1 MASGNRSTTFT
12 VNIDANIKDLL
23 QKSDQAKSAIGN
35 IFNTSNLGQ
44 SLKGDFNKLEK
55 ILTRIQN
62 TASGPI
68 RSDWGAENL
77 IADFSRAGLKL
88 DDMIS
93 KLEEIKKD
101 KNLRIDILSDSD
113 VQDFNKVLEY
123 NKKLGEQLQKNKK
136 TEAEIVRLQQEQ
148 AKATADEAT
157 KKAKYNQAV
166 IAERAA
172 RGQLTKTQNK
182 YGVQNYTR
190 EEFKQAWTSQLA
202 GFLTKSGDFNALGTR
217 LGLSKSLLNGNDYL
231 DVKSIIAKASAET
244 VQRKNDQGI
253 TVNEKLYKTQ
263 DELDKLEETLNK
275 INDLKKEALT
285 FEVKNNNVVKAQ
297 SELSKLSSE
306 YSKASSTLAQV
317 NADLA
322 ANQGKLSNTFNT
334 QEWKEF
340 EQIAQQVGVDISNIN
355 SNSGIDEI
363 QKKVQAVSDALDQ
376 KAVTSIDNVANH
388 LKGLTQENR
397 NVQQSTEGVID
408 AQKREHEQM
417 RNVDAITNR
426 IKMFTGFYGIMN
438 MIRRSINSAITTIKE
453 LDEQMTKMA
462 VVTSPTIS
470 DYWKQLPQY
479 TKRANALGAAIKEVY
494 EADTLYYQQGLKTN
508 QVIQVSNETMKM
520 ARIAALDAA
529 EATDR
534 MTSAM
539 RGFNMEINETSAQR
553 VNDVYSQLAAITAS
567 DVNEISVAMTKT
579 ASIAHSAGMEF
590 ETTAAF
596 LSQIIETTRESADTA
611 GTALKTIIA
620 RFEELKKSPSEIGE
634 IDGEVVDANKIEK
647 ALRTVGIAL
656 RDTQGQFRNLD
667 DVFLEL
673 SSKWDDLDKNTQRYI
688 ATIAAGSRQQ
698 SRFIAMMQN
707 YAHTTELVAKANGSA
722 GASQK
727 QFEKTLDSM
736 KTKLNALKNAW
747 DTFTMGILDSDFL
760 KSLVSIGTTFVE
772 VFNKIGKAIDSLNV
786 YMLGSVTR
794 VAMLVTGMRTLG
806 KVARATIPFLTGG
819 KTGFWGATISRGIL
833 DPNSADAAEKMSFK
847 QALANRGSSRR
858 NYKSAYAFAKYYGY
872 TDDEAKKY
880 AAKTK
885 ILPNNAE
892 SSLKTKE
899 GWTNL
904 GSGVVSLAK
913 FAAIIAAIAVTVKLI
928 GSLYNHTKYISEEEK
943 IKRDKEALE
952 SYNEELKKSKDLLS
966 SIKDSRTNYE
976 NLRSELADMVKG
988 TTAWNDK
995 VKENNALVLDL
1006 ITTYK
1011 QLALYVERSSATG
1024 ELTISTKGWNELEKE
1039 QNKKIAAQ
1047 TIKVQNQERRV
1058 NNNALNTSIKRLN
1071 ESTSE
1076 LGNYL
1081 NKMSSQELEMTFTD
1095 DKQIALIA
1103 DAFNTTD
1110 NEIREA
1116 VHAIAENKA
1125 AIETTEAT
1133 IQTTN
1138 QLLNDQNN
1146 EGDPTVEYAQL
1157 MGMQARQEE
1166 EKNNSFYK
1174 QLSKGTTYE
1183 NSAAK
1188 EILSFYGI
1196 DPDVINGRGDTEILA
1211 ILKGAVNGITDIEE
1225 AISKYSSDTG
1235 FWDFNRTDIAKEISQ
1250 KFVEARATKKAQEDT
1265 KGYETFATNNPLF
1278 KKFVEQG
1285 AGGLSYNE
1293 KKQILN
1299 NTNIRKDFEEWMKQ
1313 NNIKDSLEDKLG
1325 FTSDQRTREM
1335 FNTTFLSSS
1344 DNEIDKTRTKIK
1356 SLNNAYLDVTAKLPD
1371 VVKQFIEE
1379 TGAERIKNYLAARAT
1394 SGNVYTKG
1402 AELGLDKDLVNQIES
1417 YLSGGNSIKDVDFYA
1432 RYLISLDEYNKR
1444 IQAIENTFER
1454 LSSNKF
1460 LENTSD
1466 LGINLQANLG
1476 SVFTNAAIQ
1485 SGKDAAL
1492 GLIDS
1497 FNSIYENLNDSQK
1510 EQLANLL
1517 TQFDITDTKG
1527 LKEFKKALDET
1538 GDAFGDSKS
1547 VISILA
1553 DQIWDLN
1560 NAIEK
1565 VNFSELTSAIKNIG
1579 SLVEEINN
1587 NTWGGTITEDQ
1598 KKALITA
1605 GVDADRFYTGSS
1617 GNIHFSGSE
1626 EELKNIFTEAINTG
1640 LIDLELGL
1648 NEKIYNAQRKG
1659 ELSSAETINN
1669 LETKEQLV
1677 SAIETALNKLG
1688 LNDKELERLQWG
1700 ENWADQSEDALKN
1713 LYSDLLG
1720 RGGEYLTQKET
1731 VENLKNQYVE
1741 IMEHFGG
1748 FYNDLIHPDKRENNV
1763 NALKALIDEITTN
1776 GLDQTNKREFDE
1788 LQELLGKQV
1797 TNKQLTPEEKAKMQ
1811 ELAKYFTTRLSYSTA
1826 KKGFSE
1832 ILSTAVQINEKLQEV
1847 PLDTQEAFDQIDTFM
1862 KKVGMKTGEITK
1874 ENAQEYANFIAVIAN
1889 GGEDAYMAYQGLTE
1903 KVLETNGYAVG
1914 ALMKLDGAYYDNL
1927 DDTLKAAADLLYN
1940 YNLAYF
1946 ENGFLKLY
1954 DMNSFLGML
1963 DDAGGKDKDEKVN
1976 PWENPY
1982 DWLWNITE
1990 QINKTLY
1997 QRERLERKYKLAV
2010 DDTTKSAEDLYDISK
2025 KELSNLEEQAR
2036 LQSLKGQKATEEAQ
2050 LLLSHY
2056 KEYAKYVSM
2065 NPLTGQV
2072 QVAYEELD
2080 KKGWSQEQ
2088 GSAFEAFVSRLT
2100 ELASEI
2106 KDSNT
2111 TLEEIEDEVKEIQ
2124 NRGRDELIALQNRVK
2139 DALVTERQ
2147 REIDTL
2153 QEVNDAISNQQ
2164 SKLLEAMQ
2172 QEIEETRRIR
2182 ENTDKQE
2189 EIEKKRQRL
2198 SYLQR
2203 DTSGANQ
2210 TEILGL
2216 QEEIENDTISYQ
2228 DSLIDQS
2235 LQKMQEDNELA
2246 AEKRQEQVDIMNNQ
2260 LARWTESGEIWNTVG
2275 PLLEEYFGGDN
2286 GNLQGIISNAE
2297 NWQALTALEKADLE
2311 DELYNNGQ
2319 LAKLFNEGNLYKAAD
2334 GTRGIVQS
2342 YTNTMA
2348 EKITK
2353 AGVLG
2358 NEVLDKGNYLKVT
2371 LKDFTPKVDETNS
2384 KLGSLNSSVNAIYQ
2398 WLQKIKL
2405 TESGGNLAN
2414 ATQSLKALATAG
2426 TTATA
2431 NSIKTEYQSAVE
2443 DFVSLATGSA
2453 SLGKEEAINKVS
2465 DAIQMNKD
2473 LANYLR
2479 NEYHTENF
2487 DLVAKNLLTHA
2498 HYKGFSTGGL
2508 VTETGPAWLHGTP
2521 SKPEYVLNAKQT
2533 DMLFESLDNTNK
2545 LSKDGSQSS
2554 GGDNYFNVTV
2564 NVDEIANDYDVDK
2577 AIARVKQSI
2586 IEDSNYRN
2594 VNFISGFTY

>member
-55 ILTRIQN
+55 ILIRIQN

-148 AKATADEAT
+148 AKAVADEAA
-157 KKAKYNQAV
+157 KKTKYNQAV

-202 GFLTKSGDFNALGTR
+202 GFLTKSGEFNALGTR

-244 VQRKNDQGI
+244 VQHKNDQGI

-263 DELDKLEETLNK
+263 DELNKLEETLNK

-285 FEVKNNNVVKAQ
+285 FEVRNNNVVKSQ
-297 SELSKLSSE
+297 NELSKLSGE
-306 YSKASSTLAQV
+306 YTKASNTLAQV

-388 LKGLTQENR
+388 LKGLTQENK

-462 VVTSPTIS
+462 VVTSPSIS

-819 KTGFWGATISRGIL
+819 KTGFWGATLSRGIL
-833 DPNSADAAEKMSFK
+833 DPNSADAAEKMSLK

-858 NYKSAYAFAKYYGY
+858 SYKSAYAFAKYYGY
-872 TDDEAKKY
+872 TDDEAEKY
-880 AAKTK
+880 AAKAK

-1071 ESTSE
+1071 ESASD
-1076 LGNYL
+1076 LGSYL
-1081 NKMSSQELEMTFTD
+1081 SKMSSQELEMTFAD

-1138 QLLNDQNN
+1138 QLLNDQIN

-1166 EKNNSFYK
+1166 EKNNGFYK
-1174 QLSKGTTYE
+1174 QLSKGSTYE

-1265 KGYETFATNNPLF
+1265 KGYEAFAANNPLF
-1278 KKFVEQG
+1278 KK
-1285 AGGLSYNE
+1285 
-1293 KKQILN
+1293 
-1299 NTNIRKDFEEWMKQ
+1299 D
-1313 NNIKDSLEDKLG
+1313 
-1325 FTSDQRTREM
+1325 
-1335 FNTTFLSSS
+1335 
-1344 DNEIDKTRTKIK
+1344 
-1356 SLNNAYLDVTAKLPD
+1356 
-1371 VVKQFIEE
+1371 
-1379 TGAERIKNYLAARAT
+1379 
-1394 SGNVYTKG
+1394 
-1402 AELGLDKDLVNQIES
+1402 
-1417 YLSGGNSIKDVDFYA
+1417 
-1432 RYLISLDEYNKR
+1432 
-1444 IQAIENTFER
+1444 
-1454 LSSNKF
+1454 
-1460 LENTSD
+1460 
-1466 LGINLQANLG
+1466 
-1476 SVFTNAAIQ
+1476 
-1485 SGKDAAL
+1485 
-1492 GLIDS
+1492 
-1497 FNSIYENLNDSQK
+1497 
-1510 EQLANLL
+1510 
-1517 TQFDITDTKG
+1517 
-1527 LKEFKKALDET
+1527 
-1538 GDAFGDSKS
+1538 
-1547 VISILA
+1547 
-1553 DQIWDLN
+1553 
-1560 NAIEK
+1560 
-1565 VNFSELTSAIKNIG
+1565 
-1579 SLVEEINN
+1579 
-1587 NTWGGTITEDQ
+1587 
-1598 KKALITA
+1598 
-1605 GVDADRFYTGSS
+1605 
-1617 GNIHFSGSE
+1617 
-1626 EELKNIFTEAINTG
+1626 
-1640 LIDLELGL
+1640 
-1648 NEKIYNAQRKG
+1648 
-1659 ELSSAETINN
+1659 
-1669 LETKEQLV
+1669 
-1677 SAIETALNKLG
+1677 
-1688 LNDKELERLQWG
+1688 
-1700 ENWADQSEDALKN
+1700 
-1713 LYSDLLG
+1713 
-1720 RGGEYLTQKET
+1720 
-1731 VENLKNQYVE
+1731 
-1741 IMEHFGG
+1741 
-1748 FYNDLIHPDKRENNV
+1748 
-1763 NALKALIDEITTN
+1763 
-1776 GLDQTNKREFDE
+1776 
-1788 LQELLGKQV
+1788 
-1797 TNKQLTPEEKAKMQ
+1797 
-1811 ELAKYFTTRLSYSTA
+1811 
-1826 KKGFSE
+1826 
-1832 ILSTAVQINEKLQEV
+1832 
-1847 PLDTQEAFDQIDTFM
+1847 
-1862 KKVGMKTGEITK
+1862 
-1874 ENAQEYANFIAVIAN
+1874 
-1889 GGEDAYMAYQGLTE
+1889 
-1903 KVLETNGYAVG
+1903 
-1914 ALMKLDGAYYDNL
+1914 
-1927 DDTLKAAADLLYN
+1927 
-1940 YNLAYF
+1940 
-1946 ENGFLKLY
+1946 
-1954 DMNSFLGML
+1954 
-1963 DDAGGKDKDEKVN
+1963 
-1976 PWENPY
+1976 
-1982 DWLWNITE
+1982 
-1990 QINKTLY
+1990 
-1997 QRERLERKYKLAV
+1997 
-2010 DDTTKSAEDLYDISK
+2010 
-2025 KELSNLEEQAR
+2025 
-2036 LQSLKGQKATEEAQ
+2036 
-2050 LLLSHY
+2050 
-2056 KEYAKYVSM
+2056 
-2065 NPLTGQV
+2065 
-2072 QVAYEELD
+2072 
-2080 KKGWSQEQ
+2080 
-2088 GSAFEAFVSRLT
+2088 
-2100 ELASEI
+2100 
-2106 KDSNT
+2106 
-2111 TLEEIEDEVKEIQ
+2111 
-2124 NRGRDELIALQNRVK
+2124 
-2139 DALVTERQ
+2139 
-2147 REIDTL
+2147 
-2153 QEVNDAISNQQ
+2153 
-2164 SKLLEAMQ
+2164 
-2172 QEIEETRRIR
+2172 
-2182 ENTDKQE
+2182 
-2189 EIEKKRQRL
+2189 
-2198 SYLQR
+2198 
-2203 DTSGANQ
+2203 
-2210 TEILGL
+2210 
-2216 QEEIENDTISYQ
+2216 
-2228 DSLIDQS
+2228 
-2235 LQKMQEDNELA
+2235 
-2246 AEKRQEQVDIMNNQ
+2246 
-2260 LARWTESGEIWNTVG
+2260 
-2275 PLLEEYFGGDN
+2275 
-2286 GNLQGIISNAE
+2286 
-2297 NWQALTALEKADLE
+2297 
-2311 DELYNNGQ
+2311 
-2319 LAKLFNEGNLYKAAD
+2319 
-2334 GTRGIVQS
+2334 
-2342 YTNTMA
+2342 
-2348 EKITK
+2348 
-2353 AGVLG
+2353 
-2358 NEVLDKGNYLKVT
+2358 
-2371 LKDFTPKVDETNS
+2371 
-2384 KLGSLNSSVNAIYQ
+2384 
-2398 WLQKIKL
+2398 
-2405 TESGGNLAN
+2405 
-2414 ATQSLKALATAG
+2414 
-2426 TTATA
+2426 
-2431 NSIKTEYQSAVE
+2431 
-2443 DFVSLATGSA
+2443 
-2453 SLGKEEAINKVS
+2453 
-2465 DAIQMNKD
+2465 
-2473 LANYLR
+2473 
-2479 NEYHTENF
+2479 
-2487 DLVAKNLLTHA
+2487 
-2498 HYKGFSTGGL
+2498 
-2508 VTETGPAWLHGTP
+2508 
-2521 SKPEYVLNAKQT
+2521 
-2533 DMLFESLDNTNK
+2533 
-2545 LSKDGSQSS
+2545 
-2554 GGDNYFNVTV
+2554 
-2564 NVDEIANDYDVDK
+2564 
-2577 AIARVKQSI
+2577 
-2586 IEDSNYRN
+2586 
-2594 VNFISGFTY
+2594 

>member
-148 AKATADEAT
+148 AKAAADEAT
-157 KKAKYNQAV
+157 KKTKYNQAV

-202 GFLTKSGDFNALGTR
+202 GFLTKSGEFNALGTR

-263 DELDKLEETLNK
+263 DELNKLEETLNK

-285 FEVKNNNVVKAQ
+285 FEVRNNNVVKAQ
-297 SELSKLSSE
+297 NELSKLSGE
-306 YSKASSTLAQV
+306 YTKASNTLAQV

-363 QKKVQAVSDALDQ
+363 QQKVQEVSNALDQ
-376 KAVTSIDNVANH
+376 KAVTSIDNVTNH
-388 LKGLTQENR
+388 LRGLSQENK

-408 AQKREHEQM
+408 VQKKEHEQM
-417 RNVDAITNR
+417 SNVNAITNR
-426 IKMFTGFYGIMN
+426 IKMFTGFYGILN
-438 MIRRSINSAITTIKE
+438 LVRRSINSAISTIKE

-462 VVTSPTIS
+462 VVTSPSIS

-620 RFEELKKSPSEIGE
+620 RFEELKKSPNEIGE

-647 ALRTVGIAL
+647 ALRSVGIAL
-656 RDTQGQFRNLD
+656 RDTQGQFRDLD

-673 SSKWDDLDKNTQRYI
+673 AQKWDSLDKNTQRYI

-760 KSLVSIGTTFVE
+760 KGLVSMGTTFMDIL
-772 VFNKIGKAIDSLNV
+772 NKIGKAADAMNVSL
-786 YMLGSVTR
+786 LGSVTR
-794 VAMLVTGMRTLG
+794 VALLVAGLRTLG
-806 KVARATIPFLTGG
+806 IVGKKAILYLAGSQSVTTGG
-819 KTGFWGATISRGIL
+819 IFSKTVGVVKGVGQLGKSGVSKLATMGAARKYAMATNQQYADVMSGFQAMGAKGHITGSNLASGAAQGVTNLGSSLKSLLPTLAKIGVYAAAIIVAIKAIKFAVSNIKGALQSTSVSAEDALKGFSERLDDSKKKLDEVKNDIS
-833 DPNSADAAEKMSFK
+833 SFK
-847 QALANRGSSRR
+847 ELKNNFDGLVVGTNEWKEALKEVNTQVMELLQKYPLLAQYVSKTQNGELTIDKKGLEALQKEQEKTVYFDQKRVLKAQERVYNQEASDKSVSLKNNFKQLYEEGERLFDTLNSKSTADLQNIILNEDYAVLTSAFGETENEIRSAVNAIYANKIQTEKNTEALEAQKTSVENLRPEGVASDSFIED
-858 NYKSAYAFAKYYGY
+858 YVSKY
-872 TDDEAKKY
+872 AKKY
-880 AAKTK
+880 ADAALADMNEYGQYEKSAEFKKIIKAFGGDVELIKGKSDKEVLAYASGLVQGINDFDEAVEQFKDACGFWAGGITDPRAQRRAMENIVVSAYGKKMAEEEAAKDNSEAARNEERLKKNALLYNLLENPEKVTKKQYENLRLEDIQKADIDDATKQRLIDKYFSLGYAKYDKKGAFDAYKNYVIELSKGDANYEGRKKIIEEKAAVGGKEYWDYVDK
-885 ILPNNAE
+885 ILAWAGAGSKDFSTWSDEQEKSYSKNDYNRVIGDRVNEGLNFFADDLRQGLINLFNDKKILSADTEAKLTNTFKQIFLASGTEGAKQFQQNISEILNDENLTEEQKEELLNIFSAVDVNDLKALEDIRKTLKEKYPDVSWIDKLIDDAE
-892 SSLKTKE
+892 K
-899 GWTNL
+899 L
-904 GSGVVSLAK
+904 GDAVRKVDLASLATNIESFFK
-913 FAAIIAAIAVTVKLI
+913 RVRTAVDKNF
-928 GSLYNHTKYISEEEK
+928 SYNFSEEEK
-943 IKRDKEALE
+943 KQYIATGAFSEEDFFKSPSTGDWIYKGTEEAFTKGLEDAVKSGRLDQAISQGEIFNKYFKDKSLEDLNLKQQKSTYYYDSKLGRVESVDWAEDNAIAYSALSQAVEEGLIVGLSKEGLDKIFKENDFATITKYLEELSTSAENLTTNKEVRDNLE
-952 SYNEELKKSKDLLS
+952 SYTAQNQYAGVVGHNL
-966 SIKDSRTNYE
+966 IKNGKLDEANYE
-976 NLRSELADMVKG
+976 GLLRAFSESGDV
-988 TTAWNDK
+988 DK
-995 VKENNALVLDL
+995 QRVD
-1006 ITTYK
+1006 
-1011 QLALYVERSSATG
+1011 QLKNMIDEFNKAVAAG
-1024 ELTISTKGWNELEKE
+1024 DA
-1039 QNKKIAAQ
+1039 KKIERL
-1047 TIKVQNQERRV
+1047 TKDINQF
-1058 NNNALNTSIKRLN
+1058 S
-1071 ESTSE
+1071 
-1076 LGNYL
+1076 
-1081 NKMSSQELEMTFTD
+1081 
-1095 DKQIALIA
+1095 
-1103 DAFNTTD
+1103 
-1110 NEIREA
+1110 
-1116 VHAIAENKA
+1116 
-1125 AIETTEAT
+1125 
-1133 IQTTN
+1133 
-1138 QLLNDQNN
+1138 
-1146 EGDPTVEYAQL
+1146 
-1157 MGMQARQEE
+1157 
-1166 EKNNSFYK
+1166 
-1174 QLSKGTTYE
+1174 
-1183 NSAAK
+1183 
-1188 EILSFYGI
+1188 
-1196 DPDVINGRGDTEILA
+1196 
-1211 ILKGAVNGITDIEE
+1211 
-1225 AISKYSSDTG
+1225 
-1235 FWDFNRTDIAKEISQ
+1235 
-1250 KFVEARATKKAQEDT
+1250 
-1265 KGYETFATNNPLF
+1265 
-1278 KKFVEQG
+1278 
-1285 AGGLSYNE
+1285 
-1293 KKQILN
+1293 
-1299 NTNIRKDFEEWMKQ
+1299 
-1313 NNIKDSLEDKLG
+1313 
-1325 FTSDQRTREM
+1325 
-1335 FNTTFLSSS
+1335 
-1344 DNEIDKTRTKIK
+1344 
-1356 SLNNAYLDVTAKLPD
+1356 
-1371 VVKQFIEE
+1371 
-1379 TGAERIKNYLAARAT
+1379 
-1394 SGNVYTKG
+1394 
-1402 AELGLDKDLVNQIES
+1402 AELGGSVGASNAEKKIRSFFNSAKAGVEKLDDGIVKSKEDIAFLEQALSEGGMKIGTLTQDNAQMYADLMSAFTQGSYEAYEAIVQIITLSEDFTLKDL
-1417 YLSGGNSIKDVDFYA
+1417 D
-1432 RYLISLDEYNKR
+1432 
-1444 IQAIENTFER
+1444 
-1454 LSSNKF
+1454 
-1460 LENTSD
+1460 
-1466 LGINLQANLG
+1466 
-1476 SVFTNAAIQ
+1476 AIQ
-1485 SGKDAAL
+1485 QGVNAQNK
-1492 GLIDS
+1492 
-1497 FNSIYENLNDSQK
+1497 Y
-1510 EQLANLL
+1510 
-1517 TQFDITDTKG
+1517 
-1527 LKEFKKALDET
+1527 
-1538 GDAFGDSKS
+1538 
-1547 VISILA
+1547 LA
-1553 DQIWDLN
+1553 DYL
-1560 NAIEK
+1560 
-1565 VNFSELTSAIKNIG
+1565 
-1579 SLVEEINN
+1579 
-1587 NTWGGTITEDQ
+1587 
-1598 KKALITA
+1598 
-1605 GVDADRFYTGSS
+1605 
-1617 GNIHFSGSE
+1617 
-1626 EELKNIFTEAINTG
+1626 
-1640 LIDLELGL
+1640 
-1648 NEKIYNAQRKG
+1648 EKIGLGWQENGKFNMFSKG
-1659 ELSSAETINN
+1659 F
-1669 LETKEQLV
+1669 
-1677 SAIETALNKLG
+1677 IEG
-1688 LNDKELERLQWG
+1688 LNDE
-1700 ENWADQSEDALKN
+1700 
-1713 LYSDLLG
+1713 
-1720 RGGEYLTQKET
+1720 
-1731 VENLKNQYVE
+1731 
-1741 IMEHFGG
+1741 
-1748 FYNDLIHPDKRENNV
+1748 
-1763 NALKALIDEITTN
+1763 
-1776 GLDQTNKREFDE
+1776 
-1788 LQELLGKQV
+1788 GK
-1797 TNKQLTPEEKAKMQ
+1797 
-1811 ELAKYFTTRLSYSTA
+1811 
-1826 KKGFSE
+1826 G
-1832 ILSTAVQINEKLQEV
+1832 
-1847 PLDTQEAFDQIDTFM
+1847 
-1862 KKVGMKTGEITK
+1862 
-1874 ENAQEYANFIAVIAN
+1874 
-1889 GGEDAYMAYQGLTE
+1889 
-1903 KVLETNGYAVG
+1903 
-1914 ALMKLDGAYYDNL
+1914 
-1927 DDTLKAAADLLYN
+1927 
-1940 YNLAYF
+1940 
-1946 ENGFLKLY
+1946 
-1954 DMNSFLGML
+1954 
-1963 DDAGGKDKDEKVN
+1963 KDEKVN

-2010 DDTTKSAEDLYDISK
+2010 DDTAKSAEDLYDISK

-2111 TLEEIEDEVKEIQ
+2111 SLEEIEDEVKEIQ

-2153 QEVNDAISNQQ
+2153 QEVNEAISNQQ

-2182 ENTDKQE
+2182 ENTDRQE

-2210 TEILGL
+2210 TEILSL

-2286 GNLQGIISNAE
+2286 GNLQGIISDAE

-2319 LAKLFNEGNLYKAAD
+2319 LAKLFNEGDLYKAAD
-2334 GTRGIVQS
+2334 GTRGIVQN

-2371 LKDFTPKVDETNS
+2371 LKDFTPKVDDTNS

-2414 ATQSLKALATAG
+2414 ATQSMKALATAG

-2431 NSIKTEYQSAVE
+2431 NTIKAEYQSAVE

-2533 DMLFESLDNTNK
+2533 DMLFESLDNANK
-2545 LSKDGSQSS
+2545 LPKDGGQSS

-2564 NVDEIANDYDVDK
+2564 NVDEIANDYGVDK